1 MSIRIIVAD
10 DHQLMREG
18 LASMLAEEADLEV
31 VGQAENGTQA
41 IDLVTSTVPDII
53 VLDIAMPDLNGID
66 AARTIHSRLP
76 GVKIIALSMHTEH
89 RFVVDMMK
97 AGAAGYLPKSCAFE
111 ELGHAIRSVH
121 SGRTYLSPAITG
133 PVLKDLLDRM
143 SSDEETETFV
153 LSPRERQVLQLVAE
167 GKSSKEIAA
176 DLHVSMNTVIRHRQH
191 IMDKLDIHTVAE
203 LTRYAIREGLSNLQ

>member
-41 IDLVTSTVPDII
+41 VDLVTSTGPDII

-66 AARTIHSRLP
+66 AARAIHSRLP

-143 SSDEETETFV
+143 ASDEETETFV